1 MFMHRKLVKVNEYM
15 RKLDNNKYKLT
26 KKDFAFVENTVKAL
40 RQRNLRKNA
49 ISQR

>member
-26 KKDFAFVENTVKAL
+26 KKDFAFVENTVKAFATTKSSEK
-40 RQRNLRKNA
+40 RD
-49 ISQR
+49 